1 MLVDESPLSNPRRVT
16 VGLEQNRLSVLL
28 AVLHRHAGLAM
39 FGYDVYAS
47 VVGGVR
53 VSEPSTDLA
62 VLMAVLS
69 SFRDRP
75 LPEGQVVFGE
85 VGLSGEV
92 RPVAGGQERLQEA
105 AKHGFRCAVVP
116 KANAP
121 RKGQVP
127 GIEIES
133 VTRVSEVIE
142 LL

>member
-1 MLVDESPLSNPRRVT
+1 MCIDVAD
-16 VGLEQNRLSVLL
+16 
-28 AVLHRHAGLAM
+28 VLHRHAGLAM

-92 RPVAGGQERLQEA
+92 RPVAGGQERLHEA
-105 AKHGFRCAVVP
+105 AKHGFTQAIIP
-116 KANAP
+116 KANLP
-121 RKGQVP
+121 RKGET
-127 GIEIES
+127 IEGLNMIA
-133 VTRVSEVIE
+133 VQRVSELIE
-142 LL
+142 TAITF